1 MPQFSC
7 FTTFLQKDPERRTDL
22 SDKDLQSSSLTP
34 VRNPFKVKT
43 KQDKSSE
50 HRRDPDAEKDR
61 REVKSENKHVNGE
74 DHGSAKK
81 KEGHFKT
88 TEMEGN
94 NKNGSVGQSV
104 LDREGKD
111 SGGSESWRNKKLPA
125 GMKIKKRVSDDE
137 RPKSTAEDET
147 CPESPNSVKGS
158 VQGPGE
164 SETSIKVPQ
173 EQKPTKKT
181 GSSPQS
187 PSKSSSGRDKK
198 SSVENK
204 TKDDCS
210 NKQST
215 SNSKSVTDKTQSLES
230 KSQSPSC
237 STLRDVPV
245 SEKPSAL
252 NVQKTVPNQS
262 QEKDQK
268 GIARFGE
275 WSDEDDDVQLV
286 SVQPPTQQS
295 APTPAAPVQ
304 KTLTSYPGFQ
314 PASKVQ
320 AQSEDLHIHLAAQ
333 LKQKKVTRS
342 LLLFFL
348 STVSIL

>member
-1 MPQFSC
+1 M
-7 FTTFLQKDPERRTDL
+7 QKDPERRTDL
-22 SDKDLQSSSLTP
+22 SDKNLQSTSLTP

-61 REVKSENKHVNGE
+61 REVNGENKHVNGE
-74 DHGSAKK
+74 DNDSAKK
-81 KEGHFKT
+81 KEGHSKT

-94 NKNGSVGQSV
+94 NENGPDGQSV
-104 LDREGKD
+104 LDREGRD
-111 SGGSESWRNKKLPA
+111 SGGSESWRNKTLPA
-125 GMKIKKRVSDDE
+125 GMKIKKRVSNDE
-137 RPKSTAEDET
+137 RPRSTAEDET
-147 CPESPNSVKGS
+147 CPESPNSVKES
-158 VQGPGE
+158 VQRPSE
-164 SETSIKVPQ
+164 SEISLKEQQ
-173 EQKPTKKT
+173 EQKPTKKS
-181 GSSPQS
+181 GSS
-187 PSKSSSGRDKK
+187 SKSSFGSDRKT
-198 SSVENK
+198 SVENK

-215 SNSKSVTDKTQSLES
+215 STSKSVTDKTQNLQS

-237 STLRDVPV
+237 TTSQDVPV

-314 PASKVQ
+314 AASKVQ
-320 AQSEDLHIHLAAQ
+320 VQSEDLHSHLTAQ
-333 LKQKKVTRS
+333 LKQKKVTHS

-348 STVSIL
+348 KYTFFLKYSSIL

>member
-1 MPQFSC
+1 M
-7 FTTFLQKDPERRTDL
+7 
-22 SDKDLQSSSLTP
+22 
-34 VRNPFKVKT
+34 KV
-43 KQDKSSE
+43 
-50 HRRDPDAEKDR
+50 
-61 REVKSENKHVNGE
+61 
-74 DHGSAKK
+74 
-81 KEGHFKT
+81 
-88 TEMEGN
+88 
-94 NKNGSVGQSV
+94 
-104 LDREGKD
+104 
-111 SGGSESWRNKKLPA
+111 
-125 GMKIKKRVSDDE
+125 KKRVSDDE
-137 RPKSTAEDET
+137 RPRSTAEDET
-147 CPESPNSVKGS
+147 CPESSNSVKES

-164 SETSIKVPQ
+164 SETGIKVL
-173 EQKPTKKT
+173 QKPTKKP
-181 GSSPQS
+181 GSSAQS

-198 SSVENK
+198 PSVENK
-204 TKDDCS
+204 TKHDCS

-215 SNSKSVTDKTQSLES
+215 SNSKSIPDKTQSLES

-237 STLRDVPV
+237 STLRDAPV

-320 AQSEDLHIHLAAQ
+320 GQSEDLHSHLTAQ
-333 LKQKKVTRS
+333 LKQKKVTHS
-342 LLLFFL
+342 LLLF
-348 STVSIL
+348 S

>member
-1 MPQFSC
+1 M
-7 FTTFLQKDPERRTDL
+7 QKDHERRTDL
-22 SDKDLQSSSLTP
+22 SDKNLQSSSLTP

-50 HRRDPDAEKDR
+50 HRRGPDAEKDR
-61 REVKSENKHVNGE
+61 REVNGKDKHVNGE
-74 DHGSAKK
+74 DKK
-81 KEGHFKT
+81 KEGHSKSK
-88 TEMEGN
+88 EMEGT
-94 NKNGSVGQSV
+94 NKNGLDGQSV
-104 LDREGKD
+104 LDREGRD
-111 SGGSESWRNKKLPA
+111 SGGSESWRKKTLPA
-125 GMKIKKRVSDDE
+125 GMKIKKRVSNDE
-137 RPKSTAEDET
+137 RPRSTAEDET
-147 CPESPNSVKGS
+147 CPESPNSVKEC
-158 VQGPGE
+158 VQRPSE
-164 SETSIKVPQ
+164 SETSLKEQQ
-173 EQKPTKKT
+173 EQKPTKKS
-181 GSSPQS
+181 GSSTQS
-187 PSKSSSGRDKK
+187 SSKSSSGSDI
-198 SSVENK
+198 SVENK

-210 NKQST
+210 NKQGT
-215 SNSKSVTDKTQSLES
+215 SNSKSVTDKPQNLQS

-237 STLRDVPV
+237 FASQDVPV

-252 NVQKTVPNQS
+252 NVQKTLPNQS

-314 PASKVQ
+314 AASKAQV
-320 AQSEDLHIHLAAQ
+320 QSEDLHSHLTAQ

-342 LLLFFL
+342 LLLFFED
-348 STVSIL
+348 I